1 MICRVVVLL
10 LTQLVVHHHKEQLV
24 FGEKADYFS
33 ILVTV
38 TFAKKENSMYQACKS
53 ENCNKKVVN

>member
-1 MICRVVVLL
+1 VVLL